1 METISEDVGLPQ
13 TGGLKAI
20 LSGGLIAGILDI
32 TAASVSSWLRTGR
45 GPLSTF
51 QSVAGGLYGAE
62 TFNGGYRTAA
72 LGLAIHFF
80 IALTATAV
88 YYLASRKLKFM
99 VNHAIPSGVLYGIA
113 VWTFMYMVVLPLSAW
128 RSSVSSYTFSSVLT
142 GVLIHVFCIGLPIS
156 LIIRRF
162 SK

>member
-1 METISEDVGLPQ
+1 MDIISEDAGLSKPD
-13 TGGLKAI
+13 GLKAI
-20 LSGGLIAGILDI
+20 LAGGAVAGILDI
-32 TAASVSSWLRTGR
+32 TAAAVNVWLRSGR
-45 GPLSTF
+45 GPISTL

-80 IALTATAV
+80 IAATAAAV

-99 VNHAIPSGVLYGIA
+99 VDRAVLSGVLYGIA
-113 VWTFMYMVVLPLSAW
+113 VWLFMYMVVLPLSAW
-128 RSSVSSYTFSSVLT
+128 KTSVSSFTFSSVLT
-142 GVLIHVFCIGLPIS
+142 GVLIHIFCVGLPIA
-156 LIIRRF
+156 LIVRRF

>member
-1 METISEDVGLPQ
+1 METISEDAGTLE

-20 LSGGLIAGILDI
+20 LLGGLTAGVLDI
-32 TAASVSSWLRTGR
+32 AAASVSTWLRTGR
-45 GPLSTF
+45 GAVSTL

-80 IALTATAV
+80 IAATAAAV

-99 VNHAIPSGVLYGIA
+99 VDRAVLSGVLYGIA
-113 VWTFMYMVVLPLSAW
+113 VWLFMYMVVLPLSAW
-128 RSSVSSYTFSSVLT
+128 KTSVSSFTFSSVLT
-142 GVLIHVFCIGLPIS
+142 GVLIHIFCVGLPIA
-156 LIIRRF
+156 LIVRRF